1 MLICIKRTFKWEP
14 YLYDFRSTEFF
25 FFSLQDEIN
34 WSLPKDIPSPKGEE
48 IGTIQYCP
56 SHQLNTPLALPALC
70 SQVFLYKSW
79 QLQRGNAKVLM
90 FVSLCQS
97 VNISHMY
104 FDRQEEERNS
114 PGECCRWLASAWNWW
129 HWSQLLGLAVQP
141 IFSSPHCLCIQP
153 VLHQFV
159 FAGVTGDSVQNMLK
173 DKINYIHS
181 SPHTPCQSPDCR
193 RLSGLPGI
201 ISSS

>member
-14 YLYDFRSTEFF
+14 YLYDSRSTEIIL
-25 FFSLQDEIN
+25 FSLQDEIN

-79 QLQRGNAKVLM
+79 QLQTGNAKVLM

-97 VNISHMY
+97 VNISHLY

-114 PGECCRWLASAWNWW
+114 PGECCVELVA
-129 HWSQLLGLAVQP
+129 LITTFGP
-141 IFSSPHCLCIQP
+141 SSSVNFQFTPRSVHPAYTSSVCLCGC
-153 VLHQFV
+153 H
-159 FAGVTGDSVQNMLK
+159 
-173 DKINYIHS
+173 
-181 SPHTPCQSPDCR
+181 R
-193 RLSGLPGI
+193 RQCPKHA
-201 ISSS
+201 